1 MTRVENNPSKTTE
14 QTNLEGPVRVVKV
27 EGLDRLLAL
36 LSRPRPRVRDDR
48 RLAAHLDD
56 ALRLARHLAVV
67 ERPHADRH
75 LHRRHLSES
84 G

>member
-27 EGLDRLLAL
+27 EGLDAVLLPLRL
-36 LSRPRPRVRDDR
+36 RVRDDR

-84 G
+84 V